1 MAETEELIDEN
12 RRLCDVK
19 PFCSIL
25 RVTQRVAQKGE
36 KIDKI
41 INNQISHLIGKG
53 QFNLHDECTVVLCGF

>member
-25 RVTQRVAQKGE
+25 RVTERVAQKGE

-53 QFNLHDECTVVLCGF
+53 QYFFGDKCTVVVCAF